1 MDGASELRHATAIAA
16 HGRAALIVGPSGSG
30 KSDLALRC
38 LTLAS
43 SPLIP
48 APARLISDDQV
59 VLTRRGEVL
68 FASAPPQIAGK
79 LEVRGLGILTVAPLA
94 EAPVVLIANLS
105 DLKDVE
111 RMPDPWPV
119 AEIMGLSI
127 PVLRLWPFAAS
138 APEKLMLALGWHDLP
153 SPAPLR

>member
-1 MDGASELRHATAIAA
+1 MDGASDLRHATAIAA
-16 HGRAALIVGPSGSG
+16 NGRSALIVGPSGSG

-59 VLTRRGEVL
+59 LLTRRGAVVS
-68 FASAPPQIAGK
+68 ASAPPQIAGK

-94 EAPVVLIANLS
+94 AAPVVLIVNLS
-105 DLKDVE
+105 DEKDVE

-119 AEIMGLSI
+119 AEILGLSI
-127 PVLRLWPFAAS
+127 PVLRLWPFAGS
-138 APEKLMLALGWHDLP
+138 APEKLMLALSWHDLP
-153 SPAPLR
+153 SPDLRP

>member
-1 MDGASELRHATAIAA
+1 MDGASDVRHATAIAA
-16 HGRAALIVGPSGSG
+16 GGRAALIVGPSGSG

-59 VLTRRGEVL
+59 LLTRRGQVL
-68 FASAPPQIAGK
+68 SASAPPQIAGK
-79 LEVRGLGILTVAPLA
+79 LEVRGLGILAVEPLA
-94 EAPVVLIANLS
+94 EAPVVLVAKLS
-105 DLKDVE
+105 DLMDVE
-111 RMPDPWPV
+111 RLPDPWPV
-119 AEIMGLSI
+119 AEIMGLAI

-138 APEKLMLALGWHDLP
+138 APAKLLLALSWQGLP
-153 SPAPLR
+153 SQGSST